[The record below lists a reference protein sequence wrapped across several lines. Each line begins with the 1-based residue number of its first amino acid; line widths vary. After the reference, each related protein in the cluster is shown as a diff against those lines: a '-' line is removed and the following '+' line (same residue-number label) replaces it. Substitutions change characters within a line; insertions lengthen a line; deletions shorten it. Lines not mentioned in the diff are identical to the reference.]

1 MKNAGIKKIIFNS
14 EYNLQGDNPAEVD
27 RLASY
32 VDNLMQRINY
42 ESPNQSGE
50 TIAVVAALNVAE
62 SFFKE
67 KNFREELE
75 NVYSEFIND
84 CNNHID
90 EVCRQIDQSL

>member
-1 MKNAGIKKIIFNS
+1 
-14 EYNLQGDNPAEVD
+14 
-27 RLASY
+27 
-32 VDNLMQRINY
+32 MQRINY

-50 TIAVVAALNVAE
+50 TIAVVSALNIAE

-67 KNFREELE
+67 KNFRDELE
-75 NVYSEFIND
+75 SNYSEFIND

>member
-42 ESPNQSGE
+42 ESPNKSGE
-50 TIAVVAALNVAE
+50 TIAVVSALNIAE

-67 KNFREELE
+67 KNFRDDLE
-75 NVYSEFIND
+75 SDYSEFIKD
-84 CNNHID
+84 CNNRID